1 MAAAPESATLVR
13 TRYDSLRRLARFC
26 LRSQPPDFTLSATEL
41 AHEVYARMLD
51 DSHVEWENT
60 GWFRAISARRIKQVL
75 IDHIRRR
82 RAQKRG
88 GPGRFASRESAGA
101 KGRRV
106 ELSEVPAADRG
117 TAVDFNELAAA
128 LAELADESRRHW
140 RVVMLRKI
148 EGHSTR
154 HTAELLGV
162 SESGVEKDLRYGLA
176 WLRRRLARTS

>member
-1 MAAAPESATLVR
+1 MGAAPDSAALVDS
-13 TRYDSLRRLARFC
+13 RYDSLRRLARHC
-26 LRSQPPDFTLSATEL
+26 LRSQPPDFTLCATEL
-41 AHEVYARMLD
+41 ANEVYAKMLD
-51 DSHVEWENT
+51 DSKVEWEDT
-60 GWFRAISARRIKQVL
+60 GWFRAISARRLKQVL

-88 GPGRFASRESAGA
+88 GPGRFGGGKSPNV
-101 KGRRV
+101 KGQRV
-106 ELSEVPAADRG
+106 ELSEIPAG
-117 TAVDFNELAAA
+117 EGKTAIDLGELAGA
-128 LAELADESRRHW
+128 LTELEEESRRHW